1 SSHTD
6 EKAFL
11 KAFCVAVPFRCKF
24 EVRGVTTYLVLAI
37 FTLTYLII
45 ASQKIPYLHLDRP
58 SGALTGAVLMVLAG
72 VLTLDEA
79 YHAINFDTITL
90 LLGMMILVGYL
101 RFARFFRYVTYLLLS
116 RLHTGTQLLAGVI
129 LFSGVL
135 SAIFVNDTI
144 CLMMTPLVVQL
155 CEETKLDLKPFLI
168 ALATASNIGSVM
180 TLVGN
185 PQNMLVGTY
194 SGWSYGGFFLRML
207 PIGLLGLALNF
218 GLIYLMFKKELAGK
232 TWGKSHLVAPRVDL
246 RLMRKGL
253 IVLAGAMVGFLFSS
267 KLALVSIGAGTT
279 IILWARKP
287 PARAFERIDWALL
300 LFFCGLFVV
309 VAGLNKVSL
318 VEKMFVPLK
327 SFFGTSIWQQLWI
340 FSWVSIFF
348 SNLVSNV
355 PFVIIAAH
363 WVEAFAEPRTMWL
376 ALAMASTFA
385 GNFTIV
391 GSVANMIVM
400 ELSRDHARVPF
411 WPFFKIGAPLTLLS
425 TAMGVVILGL
435 YAMLGI

>member
-1 SSHTD
+1 MD
-6 EKAFL
+6 G
-11 KAFCVAVPFRCKF
+11 VA
-24 EVRGVTTYLVLAI
+24 TYLALAI
-37 FTLTYLII
+37 FALTYLII

-58 SGALTGAVLMVLAG
+58 SGALTGAVLMVVAG

-116 RLHTGTQLLAGVI
+116 RLHTATQLLAGVI
-129 LFSGVL
+129 LLSGVL

-168 ALATASNIGSVM
+168 ALATSSNIGSVM

-185 PQNMLVGTY
+185 PQNMLVGIY
-194 SGWSYGGFFLRML
+194 SGWPYGGFFLRML

-218 GLIYLMFKKELAGK
+218 GLIYWLFKKDLAGK
-232 TWGKSHLVAPRVDL
+232 TWGQSHLVAPRVDL

-253 IVLAGAMVGFLFSS
+253 IVLAGAMAGFLFSS
-267 KLALVSIGAGTT
+267 KLALVSIGAGTA

-300 LFFCGLFVV
+300 LFFSGLFVV
-309 VAGLNKVSL
+309 VAGLNKVGL
-318 VEKMFVPLK
+318 VEKMFAPLEN
-327 SFFGTSIWQQLWI
+327 FFGTSIWQQLWV
-340 FSWVSIFF
+340 FSGVSIFF

-363 WVEAFAEPRTMWL
+363 WVEAFAEPKTMWL

-400 ELSRDHARVPF
+400 ELSRDHARVSF
-411 WPFFKIGAPLTLLS
+411 WTFFKIGAPLTLLS
-425 TAMGVVILGL
+425 TALGVVILGL
-435 YAMLGI
+435 YTMLGI

>member
-1 SSHTD
+1 
-6 EKAFL
+6 
-11 KAFCVAVPFRCKF
+11 VV
-24 EVRGVTTYLVLAI
+24 TYLALAI
-37 FTLTYLII
+37 FALTYLII

-58 SGALTGAVLMVLAG
+58 SGALTGAVLMVVAG

-116 RLHTGTQLLAGVI
+116 HLHTGTQLLAGVI

-168 ALATASNIGSVM
+168 ALATSSNIGSVI

-194 SGWSYGGFFLRML
+194 SGWPYGGFFLRML

-218 GLIYLMFKKELAGK
+218 GLIYWMFKKELAGK
-232 TWGKSHLVAPRVDL
+232 TWAKSHLAAPRVDL

-253 IVLAGAMVGFLFSS
+253 IVLAVAMVGFLFYS
-267 KLALVSIGAGTT
+267 KLALVSIGAGAA

-287 PARAFERIDWALL
+287 PARTFERIDWALF
-300 LFFCGLFVV
+300 LFFCGLFIV
-309 VAGLNKVSL
+309 VAGLNKVGL

-327 SFFGTSIWQQLWI
+327 NFFGASIWQQLWV
-340 FSWVSIFF
+340 FSGVSIFF

-363 WVEAFAEPRTMWL
+363 WVEAFAEPKTIWL

-411 WPFFKIGAPLTLLS
+411 WTFFKIGAPLTLLS
-425 TAMGVVILGL
+425 TAIGVVILGV

>member
-1 SSHTD
+1 M
-6 EKAFL
+6 A
-11 KAFCVAVPFRCKF
+11 
-24 EVRGVTTYLVLAI
+24 TYLALAI
-37 FTLTYLII
+37 FALTYLII

-58 SGALTGAVLMVLAG
+58 SGALTGAVLMVVAG

-116 RLHTGTQLLAGVI
+116 RLHTATQLLAGVI
-129 LFSGVL
+129 LLSGVL

-168 ALATASNIGSVM
+168 ALATSSNIGSVM

-185 PQNMLVGTY
+185 PQNMLVGIY
-194 SGWSYGGFFLRML
+194 SGWPYGGFFLRML

-218 GLIYLMFKKELAGK
+218 GLIYWLFKKDLAGK
-232 TWGKSHLVAPRVDL
+232 TWGQSHLVAPRVDL

-253 IVLAGAMVGFLFSS
+253 IVLAGAMAGFLFSS
-267 KLALVSIGAGTT
+267 KLALVSIGAGTA

-300 LFFCGLFVV
+300 LFFSGLFVV
-309 VAGLNKVSL
+309 VAGLNKVGL
-318 VEKMFVPLK
+318 VEKMFAPLEN
-327 SFFGTSIWQQLWI
+327 FFGTSIWQQLWV
-340 FSWVSIFF
+340 FSGVSIFF

-363 WVEAFAEPRTMWL
+363 WVEAFAEPKTMWL

-400 ELSRDHARVPF
+400 ELSRDHARVSF
-411 WPFFKIGAPLTLLS
+411 WTFFKIGAPLTLLS
-425 TAMGVVILGL
+425 TALGVVILGL
-435 YAMLGI
+435 YTMLGI

>member
-1 SSHTD
+1 
-6 EKAFL
+6 
-11 KAFCVAVPFRCKF
+11 
-24 EVRGVTTYLVLAI
+24 VTTYLALAI
-37 FTLTYLII
+37 FALTYLII

-58 SGALTGAVLMVLAG
+58 GGALIGAVLMVLAG
-72 VLTLDEA
+72 VLTPDEA

-101 RFARFFRYVTYLLLS
+101 RFARFFRYAAYLLLS

-168 ALATASNIGSVM
+168 ALATASNLGSVM

-207 PIGLLGLALNF
+207 PIGLLGLALNL
-218 GLIYLMFKKELAGK
+218 GLIYSLFKKELAGK
-232 TWGKSHLVAPRVDL
+232 TWGKSHLVPPRVDL

-253 IVLAGAMVGFLFSS
+253 IVLAGALLGFLFSA
-267 KLALVSIGAGTT
+267 KLALVSISAGTA

-287 PARAFERIDWALL
+287 L
-300 LFFCGLFVV
+300 LF
-309 VAGLNKVSL
+309 
-318 VEKMFVPLK
+318 
-327 SFFGTSIWQQLWI
+327 I
-340 FSWVSIFF
+340 
-348 SNLVSNV
+348 
-355 PFVIIAAH
+355 
-363 WVEAFAEPRTMWL
+363 
-376 ALAMASTFA
+376 
-385 GNFTIV
+385 
-391 GSVANMIVM
+391 
-400 ELSRDHARVPF
+400 
-411 WPFFKIGAPLTLLS
+411 
-425 TAMGVVILGL
+425 
-435 YAMLGI
+435 